1 MDNADS
7 IKITDEYKDIAKSAR
22 PVINT
27 IAMDILNS
35 KKKIISQ
42 GKQTDNVNEMF
53 NIYSNMFI
61 FEELFNKTINLLTEN
76 VQI

>member
-27 IAMDILNS
+27 IAMDILNN

-42 GKQTDNVNEMF
+42 GNQTDNVNEMF
-53 NIYSNMFI
+53 NLYSNMFI